1 MFRFAAPVTM
11 ANASGALAE
20 AVRALAAGEH
30 EFSLAGLD
38 GSDSSVIA
46 VLLDLQR
53 RSRAVQRVPRLI
65 DVPATVASF
74 AALYGVDALFPEL
87 RLPDLKEIGR
97 KST

>member
-11 ANASGALAE
+11 ANASTALAE
-20 AVRALAAGEH
+20 AGHALDSGED

-46 VLLDLQR
+46 VLLDLKR
-53 RSRAVQRVPRLI
+53 RGRTAQRVPRLL

-74 AALYGVDALFPEL
+74 AALYGVDELFPDL
-87 RLPDLKEIGR
+87 YVPDPA
-97 KST
+97 

>member
-11 ANASGALAE
+11 ANANGALVE
-20 AVRALAAGEH
+20 AARALEAGEH

-53 RSRAVQRVPRLI
+53 RSRVAQRVLRLT

-74 AALYGVDALFPEL
+74 GALYGVDALFP
-87 RLPDLKEIGR
+87 DLHQPEA
-97 KST
+97 

>member
-11 ANASGALAE
+11 ANASVALAE
-20 AVRALAAGEH
+20 AGRALADGEQ
-30 EFSLAGLD
+30 EFSLAGLE

-53 RSRAVQRVPRLI
+53 RGRALQRVPRLI

-74 AALYGVDALFPEL
+74 VALYGVDALFPEL
-87 RLPDLKEIGR
+87 RLPEAR
-97 KST
+97 QESA